1 MKTLPW
7 ARIKLLVLDVDGV
20 LTDGGLWVSAEGSVT
35 KRFFVRDGSG
45 IVRLQR
51 VGVPVCWLTGR
62 ADPAVAQRAEELKV
76 ARLIA
81 GSRDKADALHSLSL
95 SMGVSLDDIAYVG
108 DDLLDLPAIRLAG
121 LSIAP
126 SDAAEPVQD
135 EVDWVSDIAGGQGV
149 VRWVCDQL
157 IASRKDD

>member
-1 MKTLPW
+1 MNTLPW
-7 ARIKLLVLDVDGV
+7 SRIKLLVLDVDGV
-20 LTDGGLWVSAEGSVT
+20 LTDGGLWVAADGSVT

-51 VGVPVCWLTGR
+51 VGIPVCWLTGR
-62 ADPAVAQRAEELKV
+62 ADPAVARRAEELKI

-81 GSRDKADALHSLSL
+81 GSHDKADALHSLSL
-95 SMGVSLDDIAYVG
+95 GMGVSLDEIAYVG

-121 LSIAP
+121 LSVAP
-126 SDAAEPVQD
+126 CDASVEVRD

-149 VRWVCDQL
+149 VRWVCDRL
-157 IASRKDD
+157 IAEQKED